1 MARLTPFKE
10 SALAALARG
19 ALELTPDGWRSTVG
33 ADGLWNSHTITWLAW
48 RRYCAIE
55 GGRAVITGAGRTEYA
70 GMAA

>member
-19 ALELTPDGWRSTVG
+19 PLDLAPDGWRPVSG
-33 ADGLWNSHTITWLAW
+33 EPGLWNSHVVGWLAW

-70 GMAA
+70 GIAA